1 MFCCYRILKFV
12 KVIRTFCGNAYNVP
26 ISILVECFYSTAKEF
41 PELFELNC
49 ESLNIID
56 DYNVRIQESDEVSES
71 LYNACIYMFNS
82 LAKMGLRGA
91 RDIYSS
97 LVSSFVEAVVRETD
111 IREILQKHIKIYEPK
126 VLEIEGK
133 TDIELTILADEL
145 NRKIQFENH
154 MSFRNFVDYY
164 YQAVHL
170 QDMAC
175 DRIEL
180 HQRVLLCNTVDMT
193 E

>member
-1 MFCCYRILKFV
+1 
-12 KVIRTFCGNAYNVP
+12 
-26 ISILVECFYSTAKEF
+26 
-41 PELFELNC
+41 
-49 ESLNIID
+49 
-56 DYNVRIQESDEVSES
+56 
-71 LYNACIYMFNS
+71 MFNS

-111 IREILQKHIKIYEPK
+111 IREILQKHIKVYEPK

-170 QDMAC
+170 LDMAC